1 MSVFLS
7 SRRRHTRCAL
17 VTGVQTCALPIYDR
31 FGVDERRKRVIL
43 PERIDLGHIG
53 DVEARLLEADEIRK
67 DLHPVEQ
74 RIDIPMHM
82 PFGRALRP
90 AADHRRAGQITLT
103 DIEARSAAQPGR
115 ASCRE
120 SVCTYG

>member
-1 MSVFLS
+1 MRISDWS
-7 SRRRHTRCAL
+7 SDVCSS
-17 VTGVQTCALPIYDR
+17 
-31 FGVDERRKRVIL
+31 
-43 PERIDLGHIG
+43 DL

-90 AADHRRAGQITLT
+90 AADHRRAGQIALT
-103 DIEARSAAQPGR
+103 DIEARSDAHSAKIGKTPGLHGDVR
-115 ASCRE
+115 QAGRLPE
-120 SVCTYG
+120 AHGNADAR

>member
-1 MSVFLS
+1 MRISDWS
-7 SRRRHTRCAL
+7 SDVCSSDL
-17 VTGVQTCALPIYDR
+17 
-31 FGVDERRKRVIL
+31 L

-90 AADHRRAGQITLT
+90 AADHRRAGQIALT
-103 DIEARSAAQPGR
+103 DIEARRDAHSAKRSEEHTSELQSLMRISYAVF
-115 ASCRE
+115 CLKNKTH
-120 SVCTYG
+120 VITY